1 MTYEIDLNFYY
12 QTFDSF
18 KNKATL
24 IFRNL
29 MSGGRMINYAVFN
42 CYGLITTNCH
52 KADKITIE
60 ETDKFN
66 RSKTNCMIYDL
77 TYNKYNPGKFD
88 KLFIYKSNMSKDDAF
103 YGYIL
108 YNTKTGKMS
117 NVYNIEFMDDKLYQY
132 IYRGIIELSHDKL
145 LNHYSKKYDAV
156 KRRYGLGIKDIPTTS
171 DWKVMHQ
178 YYKDLVKQ
186 PFDPRVNE
194 EYKEE

>member
-1 MTYEIDLNFYY
+1 MTYEIDLKFYY
-12 QTFDSF
+12 QTFDAF

-42 CYGLITTNCH
+42 CYGLVTTNCH
-52 KADKITIE
+52 KAYKITIE
-60 ETDKFN
+60 ETDKFS

-88 KLFIYKSNMSKDDAF
+88 KLFVYKTNMSKDNAF

-145 LNHYSKKYDAV
+145 LNHYSKKYDAL
-156 KRRYGLGIKDIPTTS
+156 KGRYGLGIKDIPTSS

-178 YYKDLVKQ
+178 HYKDLVKQ
-186 PFDPRVNE
+186 PFDPRV
-194 EYKEE
+194 KEE